1 MVACIP
7 DRPESQLSAICRSSH
22 LHGQRI
28 LGTLLQSL
36 WQGVDSLT
44 VPEVLAHSTLVTD
57 EIVAVFHRHR
67 MLVQLMKLEE
77 VPQFLG
83 RIYPVR
89 IIGMPMSL
97 TVDGYQGYLYP
108 VVHIIIY
115 SACGFRTCAI
125 GRIRADYLRV
135 ACITSL
141 VGSPLLYIF
150 LNARITASHVI
161 RIARIFEHIIT
172 GSVNMHDRHLA
183 VSFRLLTDIHTTNR
197 SESGNLITQGFQ
209 AVIAQPTAHG
219 EAREIDTVLIHIVLQ
234 LHILHD
240 SLHKLHITRTA
251 GIPHSVITQRIGND
265 KTFGISQRTPLR
277 LLLLILRVLIH
288 TMKRDYQGW

>member
-1 MVACIP
+1 
-7 DRPESQLSAICRSSH
+7 
-22 LHGQRI
+22 
-28 LGTLLQSL
+28 
-36 WQGVDSLT
+36 
-44 VPEVLAHSTLVTD
+44 
-57 EIVAVFHRHR
+57 
-67 MLVQLMKLEE
+67 
-77 VPQFLG
+77 
-83 RIYPVR
+83 
-89 IIGMPMSL
+89 MPMSL

-161 RIARIFEHIIT
+161 RIARIFEHIIC
-172 GSVNMHDRHLA
+172 GSMNMHDRHIA
-183 VSFRLLTDIHTTNR
+183 VSLRLLTDVHTAYW
-197 SESGNLITQGFQ
+197 SESSNLIAKRFQ
-209 AVIAQPTAHG
+209 AVVTQPATHG
-219 EAREIDTVLIHIVLQ
+219 EAREIDAVFIHIVLQ

-251 GIPHSVITQRIGND
+251 GIPHSVITQRIGNN
-265 KTFGISQRTPLR
+265 KTLGIGQRIPLR
-277 LLLLILRVLIH
+277 LFLLKLRVLIH
-288 TMKRDYQGW
+288 TMKRNHQGW